1 MTTGLVTCLAPLGN
15 NKNLFMLTKNSGF
28 LLVCEASAKAK
39 GKGRK
44 KGEGG
49 WGRWRKG
56 ALAAKARITP
66 FERLK
71 FGRKMLI
78 GRDSSRVSEVGS
90 GEKKFKMADSSTRD
104 FNSCL
109 ESVLSSLKDKGFK
122 FVLKDEQIKAL
133 RQLYDGGD
141 LVAVLPTGFGKSL
154 IIQLLVLTKSEMS
167 RVAQERTRRKSCVLV
182 VTALTSIIHDQILE
196 VKSMGM
202 NACSLVDELGDLKD
216 VESGI
221 FDIVFA
227 SPEAA
232 TDKKFL
238 RMLKR
243 ASSPFLSSIV
253 ACVIDES
260 HTIETWTGLR

>member
-1 MTTGLVTCLAPLGN
+1 M
-15 NKNLFMLTKNSGF
+15 
-28 LLVCEASAKAK
+28 
-39 GKGRK
+39 
-44 KGEGG
+44 G

-109 ESVLSSLKDKGFK
+109 ESVLSSLKDKGIK

-154 IIQLLVLTKSEMS
+154 IFQLLVLTKSEMS